1 MHFCHEELFALI
13 ALITGSPVLLL
24 KLRTWWHSWRKTKKC
39 ECGSHEH
46 GPVQSSTETNHL

>member
-1 MHFCHEELFALI
+1 
-13 ALITGSPVLLL
+13 L